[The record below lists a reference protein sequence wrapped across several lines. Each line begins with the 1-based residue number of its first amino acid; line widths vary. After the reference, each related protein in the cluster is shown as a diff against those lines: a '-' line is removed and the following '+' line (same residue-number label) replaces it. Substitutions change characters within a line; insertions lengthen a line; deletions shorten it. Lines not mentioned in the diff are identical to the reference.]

1 VAGEE
6 PDLPFPQ
13 IEHHSRSAI
22 MSEPSEKSA
31 GTSAIPADDLQ
42 RTLVVARPDE
52 SLEHLALV

>member
-1 VAGEE
+1 
-6 PDLPFPQ
+6 
-13 IEHHSRSAI
+13 
-22 MSEPSEKSA
+22 MSDPSEKSA